1 MIASSRRR
9 NCNRVRSVQMLR
21 RIEASLCLRLVIY
34 CNPCHNWHRCRQVA
48 ILPLFWDVNRVEA
61 NWHLK
66 RMVSCNNLLHLLS
79 PSSGSYLRG
88 TSPIA
93 MNIAQRRRIE
103 MLAWSTH
110 SLRPVLEKKVRIN
123 TGTMFQYL
131 LHGLLRLTDR
141 KSMSCQAPKNFI
153 HRRDEIKQSTFLR
166 LWMQKAPVPGGG

>member
-1 MIASSRRR
+1 MTCIVGLARLIRRR
-9 NCNRVRSVQMLR
+9 
-21 RIEASLCLRLVIY
+21 
-34 CNPCHNWHRCRQVA
+34 RQGQCG
-48 ILPLFWDVNRVEA
+48 LPMSKMDTHFTRQEKYDREQQTKELQQR
-61 NWHLK
+61 
-66 RMVSCNNLLHLLS
+66 
-79 PSSGSYLRG
+79 SYLRG